1 MRVLVFV
8 VALLMAACAP
18 RAEPDL
24 SPMAESYVRLA
35 LEIGTHEE
43 GYIDAYYGPTEWKV
57 EAEASPRST
66 ADLKTAA
73 DALSAEIAAALERSR
88 DEDVRRR
95 AQALAAYVSSARFR
109 LDMID
114 GERVPFVE
122 EAERLFALRPTLR
135 PLESYDAAL
144 ERLDALVPGEG
155 PLADR
160 MQAVRDRYIIPADKL
175 LGVMQAAIAECRR
188 RTAEHIELPE
198 NERFELELVTGQSW
212 GAYNYYQG
220 DNHSLIQ
227 VNTDQPVY
235 IDSAIGYG
243 CHEGYPG
250 HHVQGIS
257 AERLYRE
264 RGWVEYS
271 IMPLFSPQGPLNE
284 GGGNY
289 GVDLAFPGNEKLV
302 FERDTLFPL
311 AGLDPAT
318 APALADLQQALGE
331 LRGATLT
338 IDQMY
343 LDGQIDRARAL
354 ELRQRYGVT
363 SRARAER
370 SLAFDDEYRSYV
382 INYSAGEDLVRAY
395 AERAGAD
402 NDARWRAYESIL
414 TQPTLPGDLAP

>member
-1 MRVLVFV
+1 MRALVFV
-8 VALLMAACAP
+8 AALLMAACTP

-24 SPMAESYVRLA
+24 NPFAEAYVRLA

-43 GYIDAYYGPTEWKV
+43 GYIDAYYGPPDWKT
-57 EAEASPRST
+57 EAEAHPRST
-66 ADLKTAA
+66 AELKAAA
-73 DALSAEIAAALERSR
+73 DALSAQIATALGEAR
-88 DEDVRRR
+88 DPEVQRR
-95 AQALAAYVSSARFR
+95 ARALAAYVSSARFR

-114 GERVPFVE
+114 GERVPFAD

-144 ERLDALVPGEG
+144 ERLDAIVLGRG

-160 MQAVRDRYIIPADKL
+160 VQALRDRYAIPHDKL
-175 LGVMQAAIAECRR
+175 LPVMQAAIAECRR

-198 NERFELELVTGQSW
+198 NERFELSLVTRQSW

-235 IDSAIGYG
+235 IDAAIGYG

-264 RGWVEYS
+264 RGWVEFS

-289 GVDLAFPGNEKLV
+289 GVDLAFPGDEKLA

-318 APALADLQQALGE
+318 APALADLLEALKE

-363 SRARAER
+363 SRERAER
-370 SLAFDDEYRSYV
+370 NLAFADHYRSYV
-382 INYSAGEDLVRAY
+382 INYSSGEDLVRAY

-402 NDARWRAYESIL
+402 NNARWRAYESIL
-414 TQPTLPGDLAP
+414 NQPTLPADLQ